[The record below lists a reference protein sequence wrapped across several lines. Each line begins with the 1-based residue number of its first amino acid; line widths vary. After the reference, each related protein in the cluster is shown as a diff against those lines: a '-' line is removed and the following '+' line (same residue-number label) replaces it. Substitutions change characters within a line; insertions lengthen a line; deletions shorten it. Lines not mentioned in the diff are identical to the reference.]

1 MRVLVTGS
9 AGFIGRRLVRALTA
23 GNHVVAGLDKRQAP
37 PEAALMETNYVCDL
51 LDRDAVERA
60 IRQFAPDVV
69 AHLGYI
75 EPLYLA
81 RLRRIAERDNPFEPY
96 LHPDRSAHDLS
107 RSLNELL
114 QQFILR
120 RAETVVF
127 LQGLQQSDW
136 ARRVTHE
143 TMGPGRLRD
152 HVQMLVEHDSE
163 HLQQIVTIRE
173 KLESSA

>member
-1 MRVLVTGS
+1 MS
-9 AGFIGRRLVRALTA
+9 RRELLINSLQATVHDLIRNLRPIDEALARRAP
-23 GNHVVAGLDKRQAP
+23 AP
-37 PEAALMETNYVCDL
+37 NEWSIA
-51 LDRDAVERA
+51 
-60 IRQFAPDVV
+60 DVV

-81 RLRRIAERDNPFEPY
+81 RLKRIVEQDNPFEPY

-143 TMGPGRLRD
+143 TIGPGRLRD

-163 HLQQIVTIRE
+163 HLGQIVAVRE
-173 KLESSA
+173 QLGDR

>member
-1 MRVLVTGS
+1 MS
-9 AGFIGRRLVRALTA
+9 RRELLM
-23 GNHVVAGLDKRQAP
+23 NSLQATVHDLIRNLRTID
-37 PEAALMETNYVCDL
+37 EAA
-51 LDRDAVERA
+51 ARA
-60 IRQFAPDVV
+60 APTPEEWSIADVV

-81 RLRRIAERDNPFEPY
+81 RLRRIVDQDNPFEPF
-96 LHPDRSAHDLS
+96 LGPDRSAHDLS

-136 ARRVTHE
+136 ARHVTHE
-143 TMGPGRLRD
+143 TRGLGRLRD
-152 HVQMLVEHDSE
+152 HVQMLVEHDSD
-163 HLQQIVTIRE
+163 HLQQIVILRE
-173 KLESSA
+173 RLEGED

>member
-1 MRVLVTGS
+1 MS
-9 AGFIGRRLVRALTA
+9 RREMLIASLQATVPDLIRNLRA
-23 GNHVVAGLDKRQAP
+23 VD
-37 PEAALMETNYVCDL
+37 EAAA
-51 LDRDAVERA
+51 RWAPAPDAWSML
-60 IRQFAPDVV
+60 DVV

-81 RLRRIAERDNPFEPY
+81 RLRRIVEQDNPFEPY
-96 LHPDRSAHDLS
+96 LHPDRGAHDLA

-127 LQGLQQSDW
+127 LQKLEQRDW
-136 ARRVTHE
+136 ARPVTHE

-152 HVQMLVEHDSE
+152 HVQMLVEHDSDHLGQIITLREALE
-163 HLQQIVTIRE
+163 H
-173 KLESSA
+173 SA

>member
-1 MRVLVTGS
+1 MS
-9 AGFIGRRLVRALTA
+9 RRELLI
-23 GNHVVAGLDKRQAP
+23 NSLQATVHDLIRNLRTID
-37 PEAALMETNYVCDL
+37 EAAA
-51 LDRDAVERA
+51 RRA
-60 IRQFAPDVV
+60 PTPDEWSIADVV

-81 RLRRIAERDNPFEPY
+81 RLKRTVEQDNPFEPY
-96 LHPDRSAHDLS
+96 LGPDRSAHDLT
-107 RSLNELL
+107 RPLTDLL

-127 LQGLQQSDW
+127 LGGLEQSDW

-152 HVQMLVEHDSE
+152 HVQILVEHDSA
-163 HLQQIVTIRE
+163 HLQQIVTLRE
-173 KLESSA
+173 QLEL

>member
-1 MRVLVTGS
+1 MS
-9 AGFIGRRLVRALTA
+9 RRELLM
-23 GNHVVAGLDKRQAP
+23 NSLQATVGDLIRNLRTID
-37 PEAALMETNYVCDL
+37 EAAAHY
-51 LDRDAVERA
+51 
-60 IRQFAPDVV
+60 APTPDDWSIADVV

-81 RLRRIAERDNPFEPY
+81 RLRRIIEQDNPFEPY
-96 LHPDRSAHDLS
+96 LGPDRSAHDVA
-107 RSLNELL
+107 RPLNDLL
-114 QQFILR
+114 QQFILG

-152 HVQMLVEHDSE
+152 HVQMLVEHDSD
-163 HLQQIVTIRE
+163 HLQQIVTLRE
-173 KLESSA
+173 QLERSA

>member
-1 MRVLVTGS
+1 MS
-9 AGFIGRRLVRALTA
+9 RRELLM
-23 GNHVVAGLDKRQAP
+23 NSLQATVHDLIRNLRTID
-37 PEAALMETNYVCDL
+37 EAAASY
-51 LDRDAVERA
+51 
-60 IRQFAPDVV
+60 APTPDDWSIADVV

-81 RLRRIAERDNPFEPY
+81 RLRRIIEQDNPFEPY
-96 LHPDRSAHDLS
+96 LGPDRSAHDVA
-107 RSLNELL
+107 RPLNDLL

-152 HVQMLVEHDSE
+152 HVQMLVEHDSD
-163 HLQQIVTIRE
+163 HLQQIVTLRE
-173 KLESSA
+173 QLES

>member
-1 MRVLVTGS
+1 MS
-9 AGFIGRRLVRALTA
+9 RRELLI
-23 GNHVVAGLDKRQAP
+23 NSLQATVHDLIRNLRTID
-37 PEAALMETNYVCDL
+37 EAAARCTPTPDGWSI
-51 LDRDAVERA
+51 A
-60 IRQFAPDVV
+60 DVV

-81 RLRRIAERDNPFEPY
+81 RLRRIAKHDNPFEPY
-96 LHPDRSAHDLS
+96 LGPDRSAHDLS
-107 RSLNELL
+107 RPLNELL

-127 LQGLQQSDW
+127 LQGLEQADW

-152 HVQMLVEHDSE
+152 HVQMLVEHDSD
-163 HLQQIVTIRE
+163 HLQQIVTLRE
-173 KLESSA
+173 KLERSA